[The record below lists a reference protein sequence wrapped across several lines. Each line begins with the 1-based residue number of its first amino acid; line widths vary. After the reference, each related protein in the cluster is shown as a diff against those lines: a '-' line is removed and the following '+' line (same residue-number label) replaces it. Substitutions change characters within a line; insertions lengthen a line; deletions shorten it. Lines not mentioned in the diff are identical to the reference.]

1 MQLPRMA
8 KMRQRF
14 ATTALEDVGQS
25 VRQTLAEAHLASAIK
40 PGQRIAVSSGSRG
53 IANIPLITRTVVDCV
68 KKLAGSPFCY
78 PLWAATAVPIPRVK
92 KRF

>member
-25 VRQTLAEAHLASAIK
+25 VRQTLAEAHFANTIK

-68 KKLAGSPFCY
+68 KEAGGEPFLL
-78 PLWAATAVPIPRVK
+78 PG
-92 KRF
+92 